1 MLSRGAPSGAEQG
14 TSLIEVLVT
23 LLVLSFGLLGVAG
36 LQSKMGLAEMESYQ
50 RAQALLALADMTA
63 RIDANSSQAAAY
75 VTTGLNTNGTVGTDD
90 PPADCT
96 TLPAGPTR
104 DLCEWSNELKGA
116 AEQKSAANVGGMQA
130 ARGCITQLQAPN
142 PALGVCQPG
151 VYQVAVAWQGL
162 NPTKAPALACA
173 VNLYGAGAADANR
186 RVIAAKVSVPTMS
199 CY

>member
-1 MLSRGAPSGAEQG
+1 MLSRGAPSRAEQG

-75 VTTGLNTNGTVGTDD
+75 ITTGMTNGAVGTGDTE
-90 PPADCT
+90 PADCT
-96 TLPAGPTR
+96 TVAAGPAR
-104 DLCEWSNELKGA
+104 DLCEWSNMLKGA
-116 AEQKSAANVGGMQA
+116 GEQKSAANVGGMQA
-130 ARGCITQLQAPN
+130 ARGCITPLQARN

-162 NPTKAPALACA
+162 NPTNAPALACA
-173 VNLYGAGAADANR
+173 ANSYGPDANR
-186 RVIAAKVSVPTMS
+186 RAIAAQVSVPTMS